1 MNWNWRTT
9 LGVVLFVAAVISG
22 WSAWK
27 QRARPAAAAVQESG
41 ADYILRDFELI
52 ALDKQSGKELMTL
65 RAPEMHRNRA
75 DQTADIT
82 TPVFLMPDNA
92 NLPWTLRSKTGWV
105 NPDGSQLRLRGDV
118 EGDSPTGGATPPT
131 TFRTQS
137 LDVFPQQNIAK
148 TDAPV
153 TMTRPGIMQSGVGF
167 EADLKSRQYKLLS
180 QVKTRYEPN
189 AAR

>member
-27 QRARPAAAAVQESG
+27 HHARPVAASVQESG
-41 ADYILRDFELI
+41 ADYTLRNFELI
-52 ALDKQSGKELMTL
+52 ALDKQSGKESMTL

-75 DQTADIT
+75 DQTSEIT
-82 TPVFLMPDNA
+82 RPVFLMPDNA
-92 NLPWTLRSKTGWV
+92 DQPWTLRSKTGWI
-105 NPDGSQLRLRGDV
+105 NPDGTTLRLSGDV
-118 EGDSPTGGATPPT
+118 EGDSPTGGTTAPT
-131 TFRTQS
+131 TFRTQR
-137 LDVFPQQNIAK
+137 LDVSPQQRIAK

>member
-52 ALDKQSGKELMTL
+52 ALDKQSGKESMTL

-92 NLPWTLRSKTGWV
+92 NLPWT
-105 NPDGSQLRLRGDV
+105 
-118 EGDSPTGGATPPT
+118 
-131 TFRTQS
+131 
-137 LDVFPQQNIAK
+137 
-148 TDAPV
+148 
-153 TMTRPGIMQSGVGF
+153 
-167 EADLKSRQYKLLS
+167 
-180 QVKTRYEPN
+180 
-189 AAR
+189 

>member
-9 LGVVLFVAAVISG
+9 LGVVLFAAAVISG

-52 ALDKQSGKELMTL
+52 ALDKQSGKESMTL

-92 NLPWTLRSKTGWV
+92 NLPWTLRSKTA
-105 NPDGSQLRLRGDV
+105 GSTRTAPNCACAAMSRATARPAAPPRQPRSAPKAWTCSRNRT
-118 EGDSPTGGATPPT
+118 SPRPT
-131 TFRTQS
+131 HQ
-137 LDVFPQQNIAK
+137 
-148 TDAPV
+148 
-153 TMTRPGIMQSGVGF
+153 
-167 EADLKSRQYKLLS
+167 
-180 QVKTRYEPN
+180 
-189 AAR
+189 

>member
-52 ALDKQSGKELMTL
+52 ALDKQSGKESMTL

-105 NPDGSQLRLRGDV
+105 NPDGTQLRLRGDV
-118 EGDSPTGGATPPT
+118 EGDSPTGGATAPT

-153 TMTRPGIMQSGVGF
+153 TMTRPGIM
-167 EADLKSRQYKLLS
+167 
-180 QVKTRYEPN
+180 
-189 AAR
+189 